1 MESVLR
7 RPGDFA
13 ARYGGEEFVVVL
25 PHADSAGT
33 ADIAERIRAAVEDMR
48 LPHRGGVGE
57 VITISAGAA
66 CRFAAKVG
74 HSPRDLLE
82 LADTNLYA
90 AKAGGR
96 NRVVL
101 GTLSSFAM
109 VS

>member
-1 MESVLR
+1 
-7 RPGDFA
+7 
-13 ARYGGEEFVVVL
+13 
-25 PHADSAGT
+25 
-33 ADIAERIRAAVEDMR
+33 MR

-66 CRFAAKVG
+66 CRFAAKAG